1 MFKVNYY
8 EEEKEKDTI
17 YDEAYIT
24 ACQNNNTHWINY
36 YGYLRE
42 KYNLTYNV
50 ESVTIDMI
58 DIEKMKFD
66 IYSNGILKKLYD
78 ECKKN
83 HTLFKEQE
91 FTIMNDGKLAEE
103 IIYNIMKAQWLI
115 DERLV
120 DPYNPELPG
129 RENYFKALLSVSDDS
144 TDIKTQFR
152 NKLLEHFLR
161 SYHKAKREREEKT
174 KVLYK

>member
-8 EEEKEKDTI
+8 EEEKVKDLI
-17 YDEAYIT
+17 YDEAYIK
-24 ACQNNNTHWINY
+24 ACENNNTHWMNY
-36 YGYLRE
+36 YGYLKD
-42 KYNLTYNV
+42 KYDLTYNV
-50 ESVTIDMI
+50 ESVTIDMV

-66 IYSNGILKKLYD
+66 IYSNGILKKLFD
-78 ECKKN
+78 ECKKD
-83 HTLFKEQE
+83 HSLFKEHN
-91 FTIMNDGKLAEE
+91 FTIVNDNKLAEE
-103 IIYNIMKAQWLI
+103 IIYNIMKAEWLI

-129 RENYFKALLSVSDDS
+129 RENYFKALLSVSEDS

-152 NKLLEHFLR
+152 NKLLEHFIR
-161 SYHKAKREREEKT
+161 SYHKAKREREEKV